1 MGSKAKTNASAHT
14 EDEKAGAAP
23 CTRTALIVG
32 GSSGVGLATAHRL
45 VSQGI
50 TNIAIAA
57 RSPERGEAAAASL
70 SSAGV
75 DARFFAC
82 DANDPAAAVALV
94 AAVEGAFGSIDLLVV
109 STAAAVL
116 PRLLGDIEP
125 GDISRILVDQ
135 AAAPMVM
142 SRAVLPG
149 MRARQSGAI
158 VVVASDAAKSAT
170 PGETV
175 IGAAMAAITMFARA
189 MAMEVKRDGIR
200 VNIVTPSL
208 ISGTP
213 IYDRLMEDEFSA
225 RLFGK
230 AAKLASLGVADADDV
245 AATIAF
251 LCSPDASRITGQ
263 AISVNGGISAA

>member
-1 MGSKAKTNASAHT
+1 MGSEAKTSASAQT
-14 EDEKAGAAP
+14 GGANAEGGIRA
-23 CTRTALIVG
+23 RTVLIVG

-50 TNIAIAA
+50 KNIAIAA
-57 RSPERGEAAAASL
+57 RSADRGEAAAASL

-82 DANDPAAAVALV
+82 DANDPAAAVELV
-94 AAVEGAFGSIDLLVV
+94 AAVEAAFGAIDLLVV

-116 PRLLGDIEP
+116 PRLLGDIDPAE
-125 GDISRILVDQ
+125 IARILVDQ

-149 MRARQSGAI
+149 MRTRQSGAI

-213 IYDRLMEDEFSA
+213 IYDRLMKDEFSA

-251 LCSPDASRITGQ
+251 LCSPDAARITGQ

>member
-1 MGSKAKTNASAHT
+1 MSNAISTARS
-14 EDEKAGAAP
+14 DERTRHDNGA
-23 CTRTALIVG
+23 RTALIVG

-45 VSQGI
+45 AAQGI
-50 TNIAIAA
+50 TKIALAA
-57 RSPERGEAAAASL
+57 RSVDRGEAAAASL
-70 SSAGV
+70 ASDMV
-75 DARFFAC
+75 DCRFFAC
-82 DANDPAAAVALV
+82 DANNPESAVQLV
-94 AAVEGAFGSIDLLVV
+94 AAVEEAFGSVDLLVV

-116 PRLLGDIEP
+116 PRLLGDIDPAE
-125 GDISRILVDQ
+125 ISRILVEQ

-142 SRAVLPG
+142 SRAALPG
-149 MRARQSGAI
+149 MRARGSGSI

-189 MAMEVKRDGIR
+189 MAMEVKRDHIR
-200 VNIVTPSL
+200 VNTVTPSL

-251 LCSPDASRITGQ
+251 LCSSDAARITGQ

>member
-1 MGSKAKTNASAHT
+1 MSDDSASAMRSG
-14 EDEKAGAAP
+14 DEGHGPGGAA
-23 CTRTALIVG
+23 RTALVVG
-32 GSSGVGLATAHRL
+32 GSSGVGLATARRL
-45 VSQGI
+45 AAQGV
-50 TNIAIAA
+50 TKIAIAA
-57 RSPERGEAAAASL
+57 RSVERGEAAAASL
-70 SSAGV
+70 ASDGV
-75 DARFFAC
+75 QSRFFAC
-82 DANDPAAAVALV
+82 DANDPSSAVQLV
-94 AAVEGAFGSIDLLVV
+94 AAVEKAYGTVDLLVV

-125 GDISRILVDQ
+125 GEISRILVEQ

-149 MRARQSGAI
+149 MRARRNGSI

-189 MAMEVKRDGIR
+189 MAMEVKRDNIR

-251 LCSPDASRITGQ
+251 LCSSDAARITGQ